1 MGPAVRKPFDVI
13 IRHASEQDAEAM
25 AAYMAALSAEALDT
39 VTRRAPPS
47 VDDERAFVRNAQSA
61 ERAFILLAVRGAEVV
76 GLLDL
81 WAGAASEFRHCGHF
95 GMSVAKAWRGKGVG
109 RQLLNTAMRDALA
122 WEGFCRLELEVT
134 PWNTPAIHLY
144 ESLGFQVEAR
154 KAKAANFRG
163 APEEV
168 ILMARTW

>member
-1 MGPAVRKPFDVI
+1 VRELSDVT
-13 IRHASEQDAEAM
+13 IRRASEQDAEAM
-25 AAYMAALSAEALDT
+25 AAYMAALLAEGLDT

-47 VDDERAFVRNAQSA
+47 VDDERTFVRNAQSA
-61 ERAFILLAVRGAEVV
+61 ERAFILLAVCGGQVV

-81 WAGAASEFRHCGHF
+81 WAGASPEFRHCGHF
-95 GMSVAKAWRGKGVG
+95 GMSVAKEWRGKGVG
-109 RQLLNTAMRDALA
+109 RHLLDTAMHAALA

-134 PWNTPAIHLY
+134 PWNTAAIHLY
-144 ESLGFQVEAR
+144 ESLGFKIEAR

-163 APEEV
+163 LPEEM